1 MLVPV
6 LENLNNTVRRIS
18 FEARHD
24 LNTQSRSAGCASVA
38 EANPDSAGSDADR
51 VGLEGDAGGSGPRFA
66 AADVET
72 ALVFQAFDDGVDD
85 DAVGQL
91 DLLVGAEAV
100 GGIKRALQ
108 RPIDRIGLRPAVET
122 DHVLLVDLLDGA
134 LDVAIALPT
143 RRIANPAH
151 RRGGGG
157 RHGGGAARAGCR
169 HPADPGALR
178 NLRLRERLIRG
189 SQVRVLSGMPRPL
202 LSDPERQ
209 GADCF

>member
-151 RRGGGG
+151 RQ
-157 RHGGGAARAGCR
+157 
-169 HPADPGALR
+169 PGASPTRRIAAEAVDAMVAALR
-178 NLRLRERLIRG
+178 G
-189 SQVRVLSGMPRPL
+189 QVAVT
-202 LSDPERQ
+202 RQ
-209 GADCF
+209 TLVPFEIYVSENV